1 MAAVTENDVLEEI
14 RDQLEAIKV
23 PGAKDAKPENTWSEL
38 DVDSLDL
45 VELVKALEDR
55 FDITISDDDLK
66 PIESVGD
73 AIALTMRLIEAKRV
87 RLHERLGVPPHRDR
101 DHRPWCR
108 LVDRR
113 GGGRVRR
120 RIARASLRHRRRHGA
135 VQRVR
140 P

>member
-23 PGAKDAKPENTWSEL
+23 PGAREATPENTWSEL

-66 PIESVGD
+66 PIEAVGD
-73 AIALTMRLIEAKRV
+73 AIALTMRLVEA
-87 RLHERLGVPPHRDR
+87 EE
-101 DHRPWCR
+101 
-108 LVDRR
+108 
-113 GGGRVRR
+113 
-120 RIARASLRHRRRHGA
+120 GA
-135 VQRVR
+135 
-140 P
+140 PA